1 MIFRKV
7 KLGQI
12 TIEVSALMP
21 EKILNV
27 LWNNGVYTCNIVKID
42 LTTIR
47 FIIYFKDYKE
57 VEMLIKKCKGKVRIV
72 NTSGIIVLLMKMKRK
87 VSLVIGILIFFIV
100 IYILSNY
107 MWNIDIQ
114 TQKNLSPFEIRQQL
128 LSIGIKPGL
137 KKSQID
143 VYEIEKKMEDLN
155 NQIMWIRIRV
165 EGSTLK
171 IVIKEKVN
179 PPSTEKILFNQVIAK
194 MDGEVKRVYTNS
206 GNPAVVPGDIVRAG
220 DNLILPIQGREGFE
234 QEVKPS
240 GTIIANT
247 FYEKFMEVQIS
258 GEKFERTGKKDRDIY
273 LNFFGKKIYLKKVIN
288 GFDSYDRIEEK
299 NKFFN
304 KTTYFEK
311 KGKTVNLDKD
321 STVKEATE
329 KLQESLRKTLSN
341 DAKIIDKKITV
352 EDIKDG
358 KILVKVIFTVEQDIA
373 RNIS

>member
-1 MIFRKV
+1 MIFSKL

-27 LWNNGVYTCNIVKID
+27 LWNNEIYICNIVKID

-57 VEMLIKKCKGKVRIV
+57 AEMLIKKYKGKVRIV

-87 VSLVIGILIFFIV
+87 VSLVIGALIFFIV
-100 IYILSNY
+100 IYILSGY
-107 MWNIDIQ
+107 MWAIDIQ

-128 LSIGIKPGL
+128 TSIGIKPGL
-137 KKSQID
+137 NKSQID

-155 NQIMWIRIRV
+155 NQIMWIRIRM

-179 PPSTEKILFNQVIAK
+179 PPSTEKVSFNQVIAK

-220 DNLILPIQGREGFE
+220 DDLILPIQGREGFE
-234 QEVKPS
+234 QEVKPN
-240 GTIIANT
+240 GTVIANT

-258 GEKFERTGKKDRDIY
+258 GEKLERTGKKDSDIY
-273 LNFFGKKIYLKKVIN
+273 LSFFDKKIYFKKAIN
-288 GFDSYDRIEEK
+288 EFDSYDRIEEK
-299 NKFFN
+299 NKIFN
-304 KTTYFEK
+304 KITYLEK
-311 KGKTVNLDKD
+311 KGKIVNLDKD
-321 STVKEATE
+321 STVTEATE
-329 KLQESLRKTLSN
+329 KLQGSLRKTLSN
-341 DAKIIDKKITV
+341 DAKIVDRKITV
-352 EDIKDG
+352 EDIGSG

-373 RNIS
+373 LNIS

>member
-1 MIFRKV
+1 MIFSKV

-27 LWNNGVYTCNIVKID
+27 LWNNGIYTCNIVKID

-57 VEMLIKKCKGKVRIV
+57 VEMLIKKYKGKVRIV

-87 VSLVIGILIFFIV
+87 VSLVIGTLIFFIV

-107 MWNIDIQ
+107 MWAIDIQ

-128 LSIGIKPGL
+128 SSIGIKPGIN
-137 KKSQID
+137 KSKID
-143 VYEIEKKMEDLN
+143 VYEIEKKMENLN
-155 NQIMWIRIRV
+155 DQIMWIRIRV

-171 IVIKEKVN
+171 IIIKEKVN
-179 PPSTEKILFNQVIAK
+179 PPSTEKILFNQVVAK

-206 GNPAVVPGDIVRAG
+206 GNPAVVPGDIVKAG
-220 DNLILPIQGREGFE
+220 DDLILPIQGREGFE

-240 GTIIANT
+240 GTVIANT

-258 GEKFERTGKKDRDIY
+258 GKKLERTGKKDIDIY
-273 LNFFGKKIYLKKVIN
+273 LNFFGKKIYFEKAIN

-299 NKFFN
+299 NRFFN
-304 KTTYFEK
+304 KITYFEK
-311 KGKTVNLDKD
+311 KGKIVNLDKD
-321 STVKEATE
+321 STVKESTE

-341 DAKIIDKKITV
+341 DAKIIDRKITV

>member
-1 MIFRKV
+1 MFNEL

-21 EKILNV
+21 EKILNI
-27 LWNNGVYTCNIVKID
+27 LWKNEIYTCNIVKID

-57 VEMLIKKCKGKVRIV
+57 AEMLIKKYKGKVRIV
-72 NTSGIIVLLMKMKRK
+72 KTSGIIVLLMKMKRK
-87 VSLVIGILIFFIV
+87 VSLVIGILMFFIV

-107 MWNIDIQ
+107 IWAIDIQ

-128 LSIGIKPGL
+128 SSIGIKPGL
-137 KKSQID
+137 NKSQVD

-155 NQIMWIRIRV
+155 SQIMWIRIRV

-171 IVIKEKVN
+171 LVIKEKVN
-179 PPSTEKILFNQVIAK
+179 PPSTEKVLFNQVVAK

-206 GNPAVVPGDIVRAG
+206 GNPAVIPGDIVKAG
-220 DNLILPIQGREGFE
+220 DDLILPIQGREGFE
-234 QEVKPS
+234 QEVKPN
-240 GTIIANT
+240 GTVIANT

-258 GEKFERTGKKDRDIY
+258 GEKLERTGEKNSDIY
-273 LNFFGKKIYLKKVIN
+273 LSFFGKKIYLEKAIN
-288 GFDSYDRIEEK
+288 PFHYYDKIEEK
-299 NKFFN
+299 DGVVN
-304 KTTYFEK
+304 KTIYFK
-311 KGKTVNLDKD
+311 KEGKTVKLDKD
-321 STVKEATE
+321 NTVKEATE

-352 EDIKDG
+352 DDINDG
-358 KILVKVIFTVEQDIA
+358 KILVKVTFTVEQDIA
-373 RNIS
+373 RKIS

>member
-1 MIFRKV
+1 
-7 KLGQI
+7 
-12 TIEVSALMP
+12 
-21 EKILNV
+21 
-27 LWNNGVYTCNIVKID
+27 
-42 LTTIR
+42 
-47 FIIYFKDYKE
+47 
-57 VEMLIKKCKGKVRIV
+57 
-72 NTSGIIVLLMKMKRK
+72 MKMKRK
-87 VSLVIGILIFFIV
+87 VSLVIGTLIFFIV

-107 MWNIDIQ
+107 MWAIDIQ

-128 LSIGIKPGL
+128 SSIGIKPGIN
-137 KKSQID
+137 KSQID
-143 VYEIEKKMEDLN
+143 VYKIEKKMEDLN

-171 IVIKEKVN
+171 VVIKEKVN
-179 PPSTEKILFNQVIAK
+179 PPSTEKVLYNQVVAK
-194 MDGEVKRVYTNS
+194 MDGEVKRVYTSS

-220 DNLILPIQGREGFE
+220 DDLILPIQGREGFE
-234 QEVKPS
+234 QEVKPN
-240 GTIIANT
+240 GTVIANT

-258 GEKFERTGKKDRDIY
+258 GEKLERTGKKDEDIY
-273 LNFFGKKIYLKKVIN
+273 LSLFNKKIYLKKAIN
-288 GFDSYDRIEEK
+288 GFDSYDKIEEK
-299 NKFFN
+299 TGFFN

-341 DAKIIDKKITV
+341 DAKIIDKKVTV

>member
-1 MIFRKV
+1 MIFSKV

-27 LWNNGVYTCNIVKID
+27 LWNNGIYTCNIVKID

-57 VEMLIKKCKGKVRIV
+57 VEMLIKKYKGKVRIV

-107 MWNIDIQ
+107 IWAIDIQ

-128 LSIGIKPGL
+128 SSIGIKPGIN
-137 KKSQID
+137 KSKID
-143 VYEIEKKMEDLN
+143 VDEIEKNMENLN

-171 IVIKEKVN
+171 IIIKEKVN
-179 PPSTEKILFNQVIAK
+179 PPSTEKALFNQVVAK

-220 DNLILPIQGREGFE
+220 DDLILPIQGREGFE

-240 GTIIANT
+240 GTVIANT

-258 GEKFERTGKKDRDIY
+258 GEKLERTGKKDVDIY
-273 LNFFGKKIYLKKVIN
+273 LNFFEKKIYFKKAIN
-288 GFDSYDRIEEK
+288 EFDSYDRIEEK
-299 NKFFN
+299 NGIFN

-311 KGKTVNLDKD
+311 KGKNVNLDKD

-341 DAKIIDKKITV
+341 DAKIIDRKITV

>member
-1 MIFRKV
+1 MIFSKV

-27 LWNNGVYTCNIVKID
+27 LWNNGIYTCNIVKID

-57 VEMLIKKCKGKVRIV
+57 VEMLIKKYKGKVRIV

-107 MWNIDIQ
+107 IWAIDIQ

-128 LSIGIKPGL
+128 SSIGIKPGIN
-137 KKSQID
+137 KSKID
-143 VYEIEKKMEDLN
+143 VDEIEKNMENLN

-171 IVIKEKVN
+171 IIIKEKVN
-179 PPSTEKILFNQVIAK
+179 PPSTEKALFNQVVAK

-220 DNLILPIQGREGFE
+220 DDLILPIQGREGFE

-240 GTIIANT
+240 GTVIANT

-258 GEKFERTGKKDRDIY
+258 GEKLERTGKKDVDIY
-273 LNFFGKKIYLKKVIN
+273 LNFFEKKIYFKKAIN

-299 NKFFN
+299 NGIFN

-311 KGKTVNLDKD
+311 KGKNVNLDKD

-341 DAKIIDKKITV
+341 DAKIIDRKITV

>member
-1 MIFRKV
+1 MIFSKL

-12 TIEVSALMP
+12 TIEVNALMP

-27 LWNNGVYTCNIVKID
+27 LWNNEIYTCNIVKID
-42 LTTIR
+42 LTTVR
-47 FIIYFKDYKE
+47 FRIYIKDYKE
-57 VEMLIKKCKGKVRIV
+57 AESLIKKYKGKVRIV
-72 NTSGIIVLLMKMKRK
+72 NISGIIVLLMKMKRK
-87 VSLVIGILIFFIV
+87 VSLVIGILMFFIV

-107 MWNIDIQ
+107 MWAIDIQ

-128 LSIGIKPGL
+128 SSIGIKPGIN
-137 KKSQID
+137 KSQIN

-179 PPSTEKILFNQVIAK
+179 PPSTEKILYNQVVAK

-220 DNLILPIQGREGFE
+220 DDLILPIQGREGFE
-234 QEVKPS
+234 QEAKPN
-240 GTIIANT
+240 GTVIANT

-258 GEKFERTGKKDRDIY
+258 GEKLERTGKKDRDIY
-273 LNFFGKKIYLKKVIN
+273 LSLFDKKIYLKKAIN

-299 NKFFN
+299 NGFFN

-321 STVKEATE
+321 STVEEATE
-329 KLQESLRKTLSN
+329 KLQDSLRKTLSN